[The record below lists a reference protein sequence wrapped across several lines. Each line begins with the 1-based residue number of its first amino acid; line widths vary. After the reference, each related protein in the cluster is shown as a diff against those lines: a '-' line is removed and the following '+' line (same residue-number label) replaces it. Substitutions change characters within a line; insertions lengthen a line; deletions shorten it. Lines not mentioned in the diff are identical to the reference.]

1 MYPTV
6 GLRGRA
12 QRHRLSGHSQVTIER
27 ASTGTV
33 TTNVGTNREVERFRE
48 RTSQV
53 RTNLLN
59 NISRISAHNL
69 SGNNRDRGELLRFNV
84 QQVQTEAGLRLLA
97 TLTNPVSG
105 GLTRTNRDLL
115 TVNAQR
121 NLTDQ
126 LLKNGATTGFIEN
139 RCGLFRSYEPLK
151 IRCFNC
157 GHF

>member
-12 QRHRLSGHSQVTIER
+12 QRHRLSGLSQVTIER

-33 TTNVGTNREVERFRE
+33 TTNVVTNREVERFRE

-84 QQVQTEAGLRLLA
+84 QQVQTDRKSTRLNSSHVA
-97 TLTNPVSG
+97 TSYAVFCSKKKTRDNP
-105 GLTRTNRDLL
+105 
-115 TVNAQR
+115 
-121 NLTDQ
+121 
-126 LLKNGATTGFIEN
+126 
-139 RCGLFRSYEPLK
+139 
-151 IRCFNC
+151 IR
-157 GHF
+157 G